1 MASIKY
7 QTPLAR
13 ARGWGSAGE
22 GSHHWWR
29 QRVTAVA
36 LFPLTLWFAWALAHL
51 PSANFDGLVQW
62 MSLPWNSVLLLAFVL
77 LSLYHALLGLQV
89 VIEDYVHNDWLKI
102 IAMLGVRLA
111 LGLMALASSFA
122 VLRIVFV
129 LGHTH
134 G

>member
-1 MASIKY
+1 MKY

-13 ARGWGSAGE
+13 ARGLGSAKQ

-36 LFPLTLWFAWALAHL
+36 LFPLTLWFATSIALL
-51 PSANFDGLVQW
+51 PGLGHAEVVRW
-62 MSLPWNSVLLLAFVL
+62 INSPWNTILLLSFIL
-77 LSLYHALLGLQV
+77 ISLFHAMLGLQV

-102 IAMLGVRLA
+102 LGNLGVRLVTAFLA
-111 LGLMALASSFA
+111 LDTAFA

-129 LGHTH
+129 GAH

>member
-13 ARGWGSAGE
+13 ARGWGAAGE

-36 LFPLTLWFAWALAHL
+36 LFPLTLWFAFSLSHL
-51 PSANFDGLVQW
+51 PSADFAGLVRW
-62 MSLPWNSVLLLAFVL
+62 MSQPWNSVLLLAFIL

-89 VIEDYVHNDWLKI
+89 VIEDYVHHEGLKI
-102 IAMLGVRLA
+102 LGMVGVRLV
-111 LGLMALASSFA
+111 LGFMALASGFA

-129 LGHTH
+129 LGHAH

>member
-1 MASIKY
+1 MNY

-13 ARGWGSAGE
+13 ARGLGSARE

-36 LFPLTLWFAWALAHL
+36 LVPLTLWFAVSVASL
-51 PSANFDGLVQW
+51 PSVEYVDAVRWIGN
-62 MSLPWNSVLLLAFVL
+62 PWNTILLLSFIL
-77 LSLYHALLGLQV
+77 ISFFHAMLGLQII
-89 VIEDYVHNDWLKI
+89 IEDYLHNEWLKMFGI
-102 IAMLGVRLA
+102 LGVKLLTGFLA
-111 LGLMALASSFA
+111 LACAFA

-129 LGHTH
+129 GGH